1 MGLSISCSLI
11 EPCCVRIHS
20 IITRW
25 KYIRFYF
32 DHFCK
37 NLKIKWVPFSTPY
50 MNFHTIIY
58 ELTCISSSKCSEW
71 PINCQFP
78 SQIPHNKLT
87 GVQCSSAALFPAA
100 IHCINILN
108 ETLNPPS
115 HASSIRV
122 GICFCAKSDPNSDLY
137 LRRIDPVYFW

>member
-1 MGLSISCSLI
+1 MSPIFNPILNGPQHKLGCVIRMVVCSILPYAGQMTIEKTHPRLI
-11 EPCCVRIHS
+11 PHGS
-20 IITRW
+20 
-25 KYIRFYF
+25 Y
-32 DHFCK
+32 
-37 NLKIKWVPFSTPY
+37 
-50 MNFHTIIY
+50 Y

-137 LRRIDPVYFW
+137 LRRIDPVYF